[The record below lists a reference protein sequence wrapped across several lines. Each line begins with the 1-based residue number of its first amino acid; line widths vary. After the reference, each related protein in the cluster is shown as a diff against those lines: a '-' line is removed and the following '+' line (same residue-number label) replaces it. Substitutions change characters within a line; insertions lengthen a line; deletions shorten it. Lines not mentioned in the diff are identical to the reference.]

1 MKAIYLD
8 VENGKAPK
16 VVDIEDN
23 LNVFYKMLKC
33 KTIDIVTRKIGNN
46 YYDIICDD
54 NGLLKGVTITSAI
67 DNKNKS
73 ALVGNLL
80 VVGLPNDDGDLQG
93 LTDEQTFEILKNTRL
108 IFQIGTDC
116 IKRHYVLKL
125 NM

>member
-16 VVDIEDN
+16 VIDIEDN
-23 LNVFYKMLKC
+23 LNVFYKMLNC

-54 NGLLKGVTITSAI
+54 NGLWKDVPKTSAI

-93 LTDEQTFEILKNTRL
+93 LTDEQTFEILKNTHL

-116 IKRHYVLKL
+116 ITRHYELKL

>member
-1 MKAIYLD
+1 MKAIYLN
-8 VENGKAPK
+8 VEDGKAPK

-23 LNVFYKMLKC
+23 LNVFYKMLNC

-54 NGLLKGVTITSAI
+54 NGIFKDVPITSAI

-93 LTDEQTFEILKNTRL
+93 LTDEQTFKILKNTHL

-116 IKRHYVLKL
+116 ITRHYVLKL

>member
-1 MKAIYLD
+1 MKAIYLN

-23 LNVFYKMLKC
+23 LNVFYKMLNC
-33 KTIDIVTRKIGNN
+33 KTIDIVTCKIDNN

-54 NGLLKGVTITSAI
+54 NGFWKDVPITSAI
-67 DNKNKS
+67 DNKNKT

-80 VVGLPNDDGDLQG
+80 VVGLPNDEGDLQG
-93 LTDEQTFEILKNTRL
+93 LTDEQTFEILKNTHL
-108 IFQIGTDC
+108 IFKIGTDC
-116 IKRHYVLKL
+116 ITRHYVLKL

>member
-1 MKAIYLD
+1 MKAIYLN

-23 LNVFYKMLKC
+23 LNEFYKMLNC

-54 NGLLKGVTITSAI
+54 NGLFKDITITSAI

-80 VVGLPNDDGDLQG
+80 IVGLPNDDGNLTD
-93 LTDEQTFEILKNTRL
+93 LTDEQTFEVLKNSVMALYYKENST
-108 IFQIGTDC
+108 G
-116 IKRHYVLKL
+116 
-125 NM
+125 

>member
-33 KTIDIVTRKIGNN
+33 KTIDIVTRKIDNN

-54 NGLLKGVTITSAI
+54 NGLLKGVPITSAI

-116 IKRHYVLKL
+116 ITRHYVLKL